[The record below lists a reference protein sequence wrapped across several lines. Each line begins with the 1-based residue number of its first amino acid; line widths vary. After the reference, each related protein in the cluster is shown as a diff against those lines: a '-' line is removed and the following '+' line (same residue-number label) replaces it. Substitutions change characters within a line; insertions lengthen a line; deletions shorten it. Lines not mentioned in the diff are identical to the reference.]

1 MIVKEPVHL
10 SDLIS
15 GRANNFDLLR
25 LVAAVAVM
33 FGHSY
38 WIQPVA
44 GRSEPIL
51 AFTGMEYSG
60 SLAVY
65 TFFLI
70 SGMLVTASYDRQRS
84 PLRFA
89 LLRVARVWPALVVCV
104 LATLLVIYP
113 LASQLAWLPASRDA
127 EARFVLAN
135 VTLLGGVER
144 VLPGIFAGNAIPEV
158 ANGSLWTLP
167 VEVKCYLLVLGLGL
181 LGAVRRPALL
191 AVAAAAAALLIIW
204 KAGPSNGPFLRDMM
218 RMPLGYASYPVLFF
232 ILGMALYAGRSFIRI
247 DGRIAVGLGVAYFAL
262 RATPAGPLAFYVA
275 FAYSILALGALPLLT
290 RFAPRHD
297 LSYGIYLWA
306 FPVQQ
311 LVAMHYPQLGNLAA
325 LLIAIPVTT
334 CIAAGSWFLIE
345 RPTLR
350 AMRGRA
356 RAKPQQATLATDPA
370 SA

>member
-1 MIVKEPVHL
+1 MKVPIHL
-10 SDLIS
+10 SDLIT
-15 GRANNFDLLR
+15 GHANNFDLMR
-25 LVAAVAVM
+25 LVAALAVM

-44 GRSEPIL
+44 GRTEPIL

-84 PLRFA
+84 PLRFTM
-89 LLRVARVWPALVVCV
+89 LRVARVWPALIACV
-104 LATLLVIYP
+104 LVTLLVIYP
-113 LASQLAWLPASRDA
+113 LASQLAWQPTSRDA
-127 EARFVLAN
+127 EAKFLLAN

-144 VLPGIFAGNAIPEV
+144 VLPGIFAANAIPGV

-167 VEVKCYLLVLGLGL
+167 VEVKCYVLVLGLGL
-181 LGAVRRPALL
+181 LGVVRRPGLL
-191 AVAAAAAALLIIW
+191 AMATAVAALLLIW

-218 RMPLGYASYPVLFF
+218 RMPVGYGSYPVLFF
-232 ILGMALYAGRSFIRI
+232 ILGMALYAGRTFIRI
-247 DGRIAVGLGVAYFAL
+247 DGRFAIGLVAVYFAL
-262 RATPAGPLAFYVA
+262 RTTPFGPLAFYVA

-297 LSYGIYLWA
+297 FSYGIYLWA

-311 LVAMHYPQLGNLAA
+311 LVAMQFPQLGNLAA
-325 LLIAIPVTT
+325 LLIAVPATAA
-334 CIAAGSWFLIE
+334 IAAGSWFLVE
-345 RPTLR
+345 RPALR
-350 AMRGRA
+350 AMRNKARA
-356 RAKPQQATLATDPA
+356 RSQQTIIESNPA
-370 SA
+370 ST

>member
-1 MIVKEPVHL
+1 MNVPIHL
-10 SDLIS
+10 SDLIT
-15 GRANNFDLLR
+15 GRTNNFDLLR

-38 WIQPVA
+38 WIQPFA

-51 AFTGMEYSG
+51 AFTGLEYSG

-89 LLRVARVWPALVVCV
+89 MLRMARVWPALVVCV
-104 LATLLVIYP
+104 LATLLIIYP
-113 LASQLAWLPASRDA
+113 LSSQLAWQPASRDA
-127 EARFVLAN
+127 EARFILAN

-144 VLPGIFAGNAIPEV
+144 VLPGIFAANAIPGV

-167 VEVKCYLLVLGLGL
+167 VEVKCYVLVLGLGL
-181 LGAVRRPALL
+181 LGAVRRPVLL
-191 AVAAAAAALLIIW
+191 ATAAAAAALLLIW
-204 KAGPSNGPFLRDMM
+204 KADPSNGPFLRDMM
-218 RMPLGYASYPVLFF
+218 RMPLGYSSYPVLFF
-232 ILGMALYAGRSFIRI
+232 ILGMALYAGRQLIRI
-247 DGRIAVGLGVAYFAL
+247 DSRIAIGLAVVYLAL
-262 RATPAGPLAFYVA
+262 RTTPFGPLAFYVA
-275 FAYSILALGALPLLT
+275 FAYSILILGALPMLI

-311 LVAMHYPQLGNLAA
+311 LVAMHFPQLGNLSA
-325 LLIAIPVTT
+325 LLIAIPATAV
-334 CIAAGSWFLIE
+334 IAAGSWLLVE
-345 RPTLR
+345 RPALR
-350 AMRGRA
+350 AMRSKA
-356 RAKPQQATLATDPA
+356 RAKSQPKILETDPA
-370 SA
+370 ST